1 MKNKGGAMDKVR
13 EYFFWFSIF
22 GLISSVFFD
31 SREVEIFFSILLI
44 ISLLE
49 SVIRNKKEA
58 GTKASFLLIAYFYSL
73 KSNDRSFG

>member
-1 MKNKGGAMDKVR
+1 MDKVR

-22 GLISSVFFD
+22 GLISSIFFD

-49 SVIRNKKEA
+49 SVIRNKKRKH
-58 GTKASFLLIAYFYSL
+58 TYHPLLPKVL
-73 KSNDRSFG
+73 L

>member
-1 MKNKGGAMDKVR
+1 MKNRGGAMDKVR

-31 SREVEIFFSILLI
+31 SREVGIFFSILLI

-58 GTKASFLLIAYFYSL
+58 FVPASFLLIAYFYSL

>member
-1 MKNKGGAMDKVR
+1 MDKVR

-22 GLISSVFFD
+22 GLISSIFFD

-49 SVIRNKKEA
+49 SIIRNKKR
-58 GTKASFLLIAYFYSL
+58 
-73 KSNDRSFG
+73 N

>member
-1 MKNKGGAMDKVR
+1 MDKVR
-13 EYFFWFSIF
+13 KYFFWFSIF
-22 GLISSVFFD
+22 GLISSIFFD

-58 GTKASFLLIAYFYSL
+58 GTKASDMLPL
-73 KSNDRSFG
+73 K